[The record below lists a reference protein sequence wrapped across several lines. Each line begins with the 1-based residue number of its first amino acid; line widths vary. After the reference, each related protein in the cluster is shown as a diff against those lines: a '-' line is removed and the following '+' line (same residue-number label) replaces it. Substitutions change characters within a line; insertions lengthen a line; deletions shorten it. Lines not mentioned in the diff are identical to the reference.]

1 MSRKE
6 KRVARSGRL
15 EVLLAAGAHGAAAR
29 AARAVRAD
37 DGADPEERARAGAV
51 LASLSPDPLAV
62 ALGLLGAA
70 GAVVLAGWLASGG
83 AR

>member
-6 KRVARSGRL
+6 KSAARSGRL
-15 EVLLAAGAHGAAAR
+15 EALLAAGAHGAAAR
-29 AARAVRAD
+29 EARAVRAD
-37 DGADPEERARAGAV
+37 EGASPDERARAAAM

-70 GAVVLAGWLASGG
+70 GAVALAGWLAAGG